1 MRKRYQLYTNKVHW
15 QRCTFKKEK
24 KKNNASI
31 ATDCVWPEE
40 YVRNSAVSYT
50 YHHKSCLWGCD
61 IWCGITSSLV
71 LNGGSCDLTWHRSVH
86 LCSMGMYIHHKWVC
100 PKQHITNFYFSPIQ
114 SWLSILYIRTVHK
127 NTWRNKLQLT
137 TKPYYVTMSGAYKLG
152 NNANYTIASSDGWLI
167 CTPLYW
173 DAYIVETVKNHSFKW
188 LPLI

>member
-1 MRKRYQLYTNKVHW
+1 MVPVI
-15 QRCTFKKEK
+15 
-24 KKNNASI
+24 S
-31 ATDCVWPEE
+31 
-40 YVRNSAVSYT
+40 
-50 YHHKSCLWGCD
+50 
-61 IWCGITSSLV
+61 
-71 LNGGSCDLTWHRSVH
+71 WHRSVH

-127 NTWRNKLQLT
+127 NTRRNKLQLA

-173 DAYIVETVKNHSFKW
+173 DAYIVETVKKIIVLNDY
-188 LPLI
+188 PLYKISKVIEMQLWKKKTRKYNF